1 MEDFVKRMADR
12 VGIDEEQAAKVVEF
26 LREHLDELPAML
38 SADSDF
44 FKSISDRVR
53 AFLGGDEE
61 KSVGL

>member
-44 FKSISDRVR
+44 FRSISDRVR
-53 AFLGGDEE
+53 GFLGGDEE
-61 KSVGL
+61 KSVGP